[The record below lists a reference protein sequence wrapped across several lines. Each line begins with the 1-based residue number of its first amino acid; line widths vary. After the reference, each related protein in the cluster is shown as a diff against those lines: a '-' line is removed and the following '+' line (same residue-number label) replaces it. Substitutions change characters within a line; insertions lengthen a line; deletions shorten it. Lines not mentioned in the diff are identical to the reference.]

1 MSCERGQAR
10 ARPQRW
16 AERLLALACALGT
29 GSCEDERTEYIC
41 RAATDCGGLR
51 HRSDCKAR
59 LDDALTDGR
68 TTAERASACAVC
80 VHQSSNDCADLL
92 VTRDCDVACEGV
104 DLITDM
110 HTSADDR
117 RVACGARQGL
127 CDVRMGDGSDS
138 CLDAVETQ
146 LRANPKLDRELSG
159 CVGCLASAIRAAEL
173 ASAVQGTRTCARD
186 TCDVAC
192 SSFKAIT
199 EPLRSAGVIR
209 SVCDSAAVTCKSTS
223 GFLGEASDCVDL
235 VVGQADSALALEA
248 CAACLANATSCE
260 AAYGGSSAPD
270 AGDSSCRGTCAP
282 LLGLE

>member
-1 MSCERGQAR
+1 MSCDRGQAR
-10 ARPQRW
+10 AQLRRW
-16 AERLLALACALGT
+16 AERLLALACALGAS
-29 GSCEDERTEYIC
+29 SCEDERTEYIC
-41 RAATDCGGLR
+41 DATGCGGLR
-51 HRSDCKAR
+51 RSDCKSR

-80 VHQSSNDCADLL
+80 VHQPSNDCADLL

-110 HTSADDR
+110 YTSAADR
-117 RVACGARQGL
+117 AKTCGARQDL
-127 CDVRMGDGSDS
+127 CDVPMGPGAAS
-138 CLDAVETQ
+138 CQEAVEKQ
-146 LRANPKLDRELSG
+146 LSANPKLDRELSG
-159 CVGCLASAIRAAEL
+159 CVGCLDSAIRAAEL
-173 ASAVQGTRTCARD
+173 AISEQGARTCARD

-209 SVCDSAAVTCKSTS
+209 SVCDSAAVTCKSAS
-223 GFLGEASDCVDL
+223 GFLGQASDCIAT
-235 VVGQADSALALEA
+235 VVEQPDSALALEA

-260 AAYGGSSAPD
+260 AAYGGSSPPD